1 MCKILLLLILLKTV
15 GICAGPPASS
25 PPIAA
30 IKLNYSPHAC
40 TAAVFQ
46 VIELKMNR
54 TRTITVPL
62 ATSVRYNTLVI
73 QPQSCAVQ
81 TYAGDHKN
89 TTVHLSVWTLPYRVM
104 IEPKLV
110 SLFPPTLAFSG
121 LISTISPAFAHAN
134 YAIIPVGCQTVS
146 CAAGG

>member
-1 MCKILLLLILLKTV
+1 MYKILFLLILLKTADV
-15 GICAGPPASS
+15 WAEQPALPP
-25 PPIAA
+25 PP
-30 IKLNYSPHAC
+30 HTC
-40 TAAVFQ
+40 TAAVFKI
-46 VIELKMNR
+46 IEIKMNR

-62 ATSVRYNTLVI
+62 TTSVRYNTLVI

-81 TYAGDHKN
+81 TYAGDHQN

-121 LISTISPAFAHAN
+121 LTSTISPTFAHPD
-134 YAIIPVGCQTVS
+134 YAIMPVGCQTVP